1 MRCRKMLTAV
11 MAAAMASVL
20 VFSGCKGAP
29 EESGKGQSGAD
40 GTQSQ
45 TSAESKDGEKG
56 RSDEESKESSKITP
70 TVWEV
75 KDKNGNIIYMMGSIH
90 AADKDAKI
98 LPDYFETAYADSEA
112 LAVECD
118 VTKSSVS
125 IMDTAKFV
133 YTDGTTVKDHVG
145 EDVYKKAVKTLT
157 DAGFYNAVYDRCKPV
172 LWSAVGEYAAIG
184 RAGLSSSY
192 GVDVSL
198 INRAHSEK
206 KELIEIESVRSQLD
220 LLIGLP
226 EDIQNLLMLN
236 LTQDNYVDDMAA
248 VLTNMYD
255 KWKKGTLTEKD
266 VVTDDVDNEI
276 SLTDSQ
282 KKSLDEYSKLILT
295 DRNKKMADAAVSYL
309 NKGKKVMIVVG
320 AAHFY
325 GDDGIVALL
334 KNEGCTIRT
343 LSHSDASGTE
353 DTSAENVSSE
363 AESSAEALVSDD
375 PGVPRAA

>member
-1 MRCRKMLTAV
+1 MRYRKILTAV

-29 EESGKGQSGAD
+29 EESGKNQSGAD

-45 TSAESKDGEKG
+45 VSAESKGGET
-56 RSDEESKESSKITP
+56 SQPEEGSKETSKITP

-98 LPDYFETAYADSEA
+98 LPDYFETAYANCDA

-118 VTKSSVS
+118 VTKSSVG

-157 DAGFYNAVYDRCKPV
+157 DAGFYNPVYDRCKPV

-184 RAGLSSSY
+184 RAGLSSAY
-192 GVDVSL
+192 GVDVNL

-226 EDIQNLLMLN
+226 EDIQNVLMLN
-236 LTQDNYVDDMAA
+236 LTQENYVDDMAA

-282 KKSLDEYSKLILT
+282 KKAVDEYSKLILT
-295 DRNKKMADAAVSYL
+295 DRNKKMADAASSYL
-309 NKGKKVMIVVG
+309 EKGKKVMVVVG

-325 GDDGIVALL
+325 GDDGIIALL
-334 KNEGCTIRT
+334 EKEGCTVRT
-343 LSHSDASGTE
+343 LSHSDARVSE
-353 DTSAENVSSE
+353 DASAEAVSSE
-363 AESSAEALVSDD
+363 TESSEEASKNDD